1 MSRIGPMRHRVAI
14 EQRVETADGFGGVT
28 LTWDAVTTTWAA
40 IEWKSQSGAAAR
52 SGQFYDRSQV
62 DFTMR
67 RLNATTLRQGMR
79 IVWDGKY
86 FDVQSV
92 ANEDAQGRF
101 WRVVTVEGEVE

>member
-1 MSRIGPMRHRVAI
+1 MTRIGPMRHRVLIQQGA
-14 EQRVETADGFGGVT
+14 TTGDGYGGVT
-28 LTWDAVTTTWAA
+28 VTWEDVTTTWAA
-40 IEWKSQSGAAAR
+40 IKYKSQSGAASR

-62 DFTMR
+62 DFIIR

-79 IVWDGKY
+79 IAWDGKY

-101 WRVVTVEGEVE
+101 WRVVTVEGEVQ